1 MKRARLYIGRF
12 VLPSLTQSF
21 SILLLVFSLFLVTSS
36 STYALQNCDEFSC
49 NKDEQSEDKYFECN
63 KKKQSCLEDNIK
75 AAQSAAITLSNT
87 ISIINGQISLQALQ
101 IDQTLAEIA
110 KLDREIEE
118 LSGRI
123 AGLDLSLD
131 RLSSVLINRIN
142 EQYKTNRSHPK
153 VLLLVSDSVGNFL
166 TNYKYLQLTQAQT
179 ADAMQRAE
187 VQKTEFDTQKALKE
201 DKQQQVEAKRL
212 FLEQQRADLASKK
225 NAQQQL
231 LTETKS
237 NESRFQAELAKTR
250 AELEAIQAIIAGKG
264 DETKV
269 DEVKEGD
276 TIASVI
282 QGSSCNSSG
291 AHLHF
296 IVSDDGVVKNPFN
309 YLKDGIDYT
318 NCSGASCG
326 NGGDPFNPTGSW
338 NWPMRPSIRFFQGYG
353 ETWAVKNSWVSRI
366 YRFHNGIDIV
376 STSSMSVKAVKE
388 GTLYRGSY
396 SGSGGCRLRYVRVE
410 HKDSDISTFY
420 LHVNY

>member
-1 MKRARLYIGRF
+1 MMRARLYIGRF
-12 VLPSLTQSF
+12 GLPSLTKSLTIF
-21 SILLLVFSLFLVTSS
+21 LLVFSFFLVASPATH
-36 STYALQNCDEFSC
+36 ALENCDLISC

-63 KKKQSCLEDNIK
+63 KKKQSCLEENIK
-75 AAQSAAITLSNT
+75 AAQSAAVTLSNT

-101 IDQTLAEIA
+101 IDQTIAEIA

-153 VLLLVSDSVGNFL
+153 LLLLVSDSVGNFL

-201 DKQQQVEAKRL
+201 EKQQQVEAKRL
-212 FLEQQRADLASKK
+212 FLEQQRAELASKK
-225 NAQQQL
+225 AAQQSL
-231 LTETKS
+231 LTETKN
-237 NESRFQAELAKTR
+237 NEARFQAELAKTR

-264 DETKV
+264 DES
-269 DEVKEGD
+269 EVKDVKQGD
-276 TIASVI
+276 TIASII
-282 QGSSCNSSG
+282 QGSSCNSNG
-291 AHLHF
+291 THLHF
-296 IVSDDGVVKNPFN
+296 IVSDNGIVKNPFG

-318 NCSGASCG
+318 NCSGSSCG

-338 NWPMRPSIRFFQGYG
+338 SWPLSASIRYFQGYG
-353 ETWAVKNSWVSRI
+353 ETWAVRNSWVSRI

-376 STSSMSVKAVKE
+376 STSSMSVKAVKD